1 MRVSLRIASDALG
14 WQGHHAWHLYLDVY
28 CLDADGSLFD
38 CALLAAVAALADCA
52 LPALEVQE
60 GGRLVALPPGAP
72 AAAALPGGAARR
84 LTLPP
89 ALPVALTCGLY
100 RQHCLVDPTWEE
112 EERMHATV
120 TAAVDAEGTLV
131 ALHTAGGAACSE
143 KTLLRCIAAARL
155 RHAEISKLLASAGVG
170 GGAAAMDA

>member
-1 MRVSLRIASDALG
+1 VHP
-14 WQGHHAWHLYLDVY
+14 QGHHAWHLYLDVY

-38 CALLAAVAALADCA
+38 CALLAAVAALADVS
-52 LPALEVQE
+52 LPALELLE
-60 GGRLVALPPGAP
+60 GGRLAALPAGTP

-89 ALPVALTCGLY
+89 LLPVALTCGLY

-120 TAAVDAEGTLV
+120 TAAVDAEGTII
-131 ALHTAGGAACSE
+131 AMHKAGGAACSE
-143 KTLLRCIAAARL
+143 KTLMRCIAAARL
-155 RHAEISKLLASAGVG
+155 RHAELTKVLAAAGVG
-170 GGAAAMDA
+170 GGVAPMDAQA